1 MPREARCAERGLVVL
16 AHEDDF
22 LAAAPMGETERIHR
36 AAYNAFRFFAV
47 QLDDQRFYARSRSP
61 AGRT

>member
-1 MPREARCAERGLVVL
+1 MPREARCAERGLFVL

-36 AAYNAFRFFAV
+36 AAYNPFRFFAV
-47 QLDDQRFYARSRSP
+47 QLDDQRFYAVEP
-61 AGRT
+61 AK